1 MPDTLIALEGGL
13 DTRSASI
20 NAPKGTCAN
29 MVNWIKDQ
37 GPGLVRRKGWARYDG
52 RVQGPGLDDPLVIPY
67 SPANLSG
74 SFIYGEQVEI
84 AAAGHSTLNAFFIG
98 NADLG
103 TLGRFICFA
112 YPVQSFTQWDD
123 PTSYPASTSVKGL
136 LSGAFLTTGSG
147 QPMLMNDSQLSVI
160 AYDSIKTV
168 IQNAHAASV
177 GAVPGR
183 NESPIDAAFTFN
195 DMSYAIHDC
204 VVFTYNSGGDGANV
218 PLEGNVL
225 KTFVGGIM
233 AGTILSIDIDSGT
246 WATSDAAGTIV
257 VYDYPLGQTFPAV
270 GDLLDLYA
278 ADGTTLIAS
287 RFLRYAG
294 QGDPADTRALLY
306 QTQEQY
312 VKTFT
317 NQEYG
322 GTIVTKPPWI
332 ENLGP
337 PTWQRVALTRELPYT
352 CVGTL
357 AGTPGFGPTGT
368 SEYSIYEYSRT
379 GLSSPIA
386 ALQPITTA
394 ESYPTVATDISGTGR
409 WTNPNNIK
417 IQDTLVA
424 VHAAIGQGQETAYI
438 RGTGFDFSA
447 IPAGSTILGVTVR
460 LRAMS
465 NAATAVKDYDVR
477 LVSNAFQNGVGQTNK
492 AVGQWLANGVLTDYT
507 YGGTSDTWGEPTL
520 TTDIILDPSFGFQA
534 RWKKPTGGA
543 LQTVSVDAFAIAI
556 TYVPPSRI
564 VYIRDPSIVGAPAQ
578 DIVARIIHY
587 SIESGSFANNTA
599 TGTLTLIMQGT
610 EAQGTAAGKIRRIG
624 AGNEIRTLPS
634 TAGTNAANGTLLGYA
649 TAEDYPV
656 SFPPSVALDAA
667 SSSYEVIDANFWS
680 AVDGRAAYLA
690 NGVEFAAM
698 FDEQYVVRIRSGR
711 PIAEDNPRHLASHLG
726 FLHLGFNSGSVIFT
740 GKNHPLSVLGQITS
754 GVYNFGEPI
763 TGMLTLNGQTLGVWT
778 DRATRGLQGNSPTT
792 VGGGS
797 GYTPIMISPAINCIE
812 YSLVNL
818 VGEAVWMSYRGVE
831 TVRTVNAYGDFE
843 TLPLSAPA
851 QSWLKGRIQVDLI
864 IGSRPSRLVGAIG
877 VRNERQYRAF
887 WGDGFVFTLTL
898 FDAGDL
904 PVCTIQQLARPNAT
918 GAPITGAN
926 QPPTNAGV
934 IRHVYNG
941 TLSDGKEMIF
951 ACFENQN
958 ATIVPAAGVG
968 TSTGP
973 YFPYVAL
980 LDCGYS
986 DDIQPYIPNW
996 VEFNAF
1002 YAGYPSQQQ
1011 KWGACTLFVNG
1022 YDGTQVD
1029 FHTKLNY
1036 DGPIIEYTHQSNQL
1050 GIASSDI
1057 VQSRTYVLNAR
1068 QAKAYIP
1075 VPQCYLTFDIA
1086 GDGRCLKLLIDG
1098 SQDNSGLS
1106 TRTKPTLTP
1115 LRITHL
1121 SLQTTPLRTDNN

>member
-1 MPDTLIALEGGL
+1 MPDSLIAIEGGL

-20 NAPKGTCAN
+20 NAPKGTCSN

-37 GPGLVRRKGWARYDG
+37 GPGLVRRKGLARYDG
-52 RVQGPGLDDPLVIPY
+52 RVQGPDLDDALVIPY
-67 SPANLSG
+67 TAPNLTG
-74 SFIYGEQVEI
+74 TFVYGEQVEI
-84 AAAGHSTLNAFFIG
+84 ASAGRSTLNAFFIA
-98 NADLG
+98 NVNLG
-103 TLGRFICFA
+103 SAGRYICFA
-112 YPVQSFTQWDD
+112 YPVQDFTDWDD

-136 LSGAFLTTGSG
+136 LSGALLTTGSG
-147 QPMLMNDSQLSVI
+147 QPILMNDSQLSVI
-160 AYDSIKTV
+160 AYDSIKAA
-168 IQNAHAASV
+168 IQDAHAASV

-183 NESPIDAAFTFN
+183 NESPVDCSFTFS
-195 DMSYAIHDC
+195 DKSYAIHDC
-204 VVFTYNSGGDGANV
+204 VVFTYDTGGDGANI
-218 PLEGNVL
+218 PLEGSVL
-225 KTFVGGIM
+225 KENTSGNLVGSILVVTVTSGSW
-233 AGTILSIDIDSGT
+233 AQGNAVGTIS
-246 WATSDAAGTIV
+246 
-257 VYDYPLGQTFPAV
+257 VYDYPLGQAKPAA
-270 GDLLDLYA
+270 GDYLDLYA
-278 ADGTTLIAS
+278 ADGVTLIAT
-287 RFLRYAG
+287 RFMKYTTA
-294 QGDPADTRALLY
+294 GDPGDTRALLY
-306 QTQEQY
+306 WTQEQY
-312 VKTFT
+312 VK
-317 NQEYG
+317 NYSNKQYG
-322 GTIVTKPPWI
+322 ATIVTPPP
-332 ENLGP
+332 LSSFAP
-337 PTWQRVALTRELPYT
+337 PTWQRVTLTRELPYT

-368 SEYSIYEYSRT
+368 SEYSIYEYSRN
-379 GLSSPIA
+379 GLTTPLSQLSPV
-386 ALQPITTA
+386 TTA
-394 ESYPTVATDISGTGR
+394 DAYPTVATDISGTGR

-417 IQDTLVA
+417 VQDGLVA
-424 VHAAIGQGQETAYI
+424 VHAAIGFGQETAYI

-447 IPAGSTILGVTVR
+447 IPAGSTILGITVR
-460 LRAMS
+460 VRAMS

-477 LVSNAFQNGVGQTNK
+477 LVSNAFQNGVGQANK
-492 AVGQWLANGVLTDYT
+492 AQGQWLANGVLTDYT
-507 YGGTSDTWGEPTL
+507 YGSSTDTWGEPAL

-534 RWKKPTGGA
+534 RWRKTTGGGT
-543 LQTVSVDAFAIAI
+543 QTVSVDAFAISI

-564 VYIRDPSIVGAPAQ
+564 VYIRDHTYTGAPAQ

-587 SIESGSFANNTA
+587 SIESGTFANQTA
-599 TGTLTLIMQGT
+599 VGTLTLVMDGT
-610 EAQGTAAGKIRRIG
+610 EAAGTAAGKIRRI
-624 AGNEIRTLPS
+624 ASGNEIRTLPS
-634 TAGTNAANGTLLGYA
+634 TAGTNAPNGTLLGIA

-656 SFPPSVALDAA
+656 SFPPSVSLDAA
-667 SSSYEVIDANFWS
+667 SSNYEVIDANFWS
-680 AVDGRAAYLA
+680 SVDGRAAYLA
-690 NGVEFAAM
+690 NGVEYASM
-698 FDEQYVVRIRSGR
+698 FDGQYVVRIRSGR
-711 PIAEDNPRHLASHLG
+711 PIAQDNPRHLTSHLG
-726 FLHLGFNSGSVIFT
+726 FLHLGYDSGSVIYT
-740 GKNHPLSVLGQITS
+740 AKNHPLSVLGQITS

-812 YSLVNL
+812 YSLVQI
-818 VGEAVWMSYRGVE
+818 VGQPVWMSYRGVE
-831 TVRTVNAYGDFE
+831 TVDTTNAYGDFQ
-843 TLPLSAPA
+843 TLPLSAAA

-864 IGSRPSRLVGAIG
+864 IGSRPSRLVAAVG

-887 WGDGFVFTLTL
+887 FEDGFVFTLTL
-898 FDAGDL
+898 FDAGDA

-918 GAPITGAN
+918 GAPTSGAN

-941 TLSDGKEMIF
+941 TLSDGKEMIL

-968 TSTGP
+968 NSTGP
-973 YFPYVAL
+973 YFPYVVM

-1022 YDGTQVD
+1022 YDGSQVS
-1029 FHTKLNY
+1029 FYTKLNF

-1050 GIASSDI
+1050 GILAGDI
-1057 VQSRTYVLNAR
+1057 VQQRTYVLNAR

-1098 SQDNSGLS
+1098 SQDNSGLAQKS
-1106 TRTKPTLTP
+1106 KPTLTP
-1115 LRITHL
+1115 LRITHI